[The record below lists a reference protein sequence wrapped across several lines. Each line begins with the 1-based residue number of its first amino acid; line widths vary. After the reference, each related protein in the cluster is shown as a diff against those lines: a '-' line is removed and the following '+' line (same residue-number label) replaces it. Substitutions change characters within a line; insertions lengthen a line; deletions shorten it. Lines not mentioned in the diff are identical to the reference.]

1 MVIILGKDL
10 VKSGYMKTLQIHFI
24 FHFLNINFSF
34 WRKFPEKSL
43 LLIILLLSFVSKL
56 TLYTDC
62 KCDLTLNP
70 KPTKPTL
77 NFALHFRPTL
87 DAALRNCVHVST
99 PVQHKWYDKLV
110 WKFGDFD
117 AENNKNHGPN

>member
-1 MVIILGKDL
+1 
-10 VKSGYMKTLQIHFI
+10 MKTLQIHFI
-24 FHFLNINFSF
+24 FHCSIIKFSF
-34 WRKFPEKSL
+34 WRKFPEKR
-43 LLIILLLSFVSKL
+43 LLITLLLSFVSKL

-77 NFALHFRPTL
+77 DFALHFRPTL
-87 DAALRNCVHVST
+87 DTALRNCVYVST
-99 PVQHKWYDKLV
+99 PVQHNWYDKLV